1 MPLWALTLTYWLHLL
16 ATVVWIGSLVALAV
30 LVIPAARRALDAS
43 AQAALLDGIQQRLES
58 LGWFCLALLLATGMF
73 QMSANQNYDGLF
85 STANRWSAAILV
97 KHILFVVMLL
107 VSAAQ
112 AWWILPNLRRAMLRA
127 RKGGNGKEIPALRRR
142 EIGLLR
148 LNLALALLILAATAL
163 ARSS

>member
-1 MPLWALTLTYWLHLL
+1 
-16 ATVVWIGSLVALAV
+16 
-30 LVIPAARRALDAS
+30 
-43 AQAALLDGIQQRLES
+43 
-58 LGWFCLALLLATGMF
+58 MF